1 MSFKSHIP
9 FHRQISGSLVF
20 LYLSFIF
27 IIGFTSFLLYQ
38 RNVQINELFNTEIP
52 ELEFVYQYKEH
63 LKLNSDLVTS
73 LNNSESAEQLVDAFT
88 NIKQNLKDISTLN
101 SVNVRNVNRLISELN
116 DIDNVVD
123 RIVANDSRNQ
133 TLKQTSI
140 VQLNILVNTLI
151 AQIDFNTEE
160 QLKHHKKVTMN
171 GVNGYIP
178 AGNAIQ
184 YVEIT
189 RILNQ
194 LNKTLV
200 LLDEAIIGFDSLS
213 IKYSVDELEEITRK
227 IDLAITTWLSA
238 LGSDLADMEVRNK
251 IEDLQVLLNVEHRV
265 LGKWYSHLRLSE
277 EVFNR
282 VQLINQK
289 LAGLYPSI
297 NVPVN
302 YISSDQVIPSFVT
315 QVTDKI
321 NYKITVQEYYYGLI
335 GLLLI
340 GSLSLL
346 ASLLRYRSRVKVYGE
361 DTVNLCESI
370 LSDDSDEKDQGE
382 YVKTAEQLRIV
393 GLIKQIQKPEH
404 SENQYQVLQ
413 NLHQRDLNFINEH
426 HHIVIWQYKAFSN
439 YIDVNDFLKH
449 LSTDIDNKATSWR
462 HLFTRKSLAEVI
474 AIAKNVRDSKIIQSY
489 ALKLKNG
496 VQLEILIGFDGVS
509 WFGTLSHHKK
519 LELLKNTVTS
529 LKKKNKDLGN
539 LSREEL
545 SETIDRFSQM
555 ILRAMIQSQGSSI
568 DINGSSLPV
577 YRQLTRMLDWC
588 GQTNIV
594 TQLQS
599 NPKSAQNIDI
609 SFKDELHAAVFNAM
623 SEAHLQKNKVYL
635 SVDSKILPFSNID
648 HLLFHRMLTSVIRV
662 ILAEL
667 FNATLK
673 LDLQVIDSDTAKQTV
688 QFSFTVTPSQPLKVM
703 PDLVTRL
710 VNEDRKSEFSSDI
723 IVYLNA
729 LMPRLNIN
737 QVQNELH
744 DEGFKV
750 IFNMP
755 LVAQDIHPTNKDI
768 SQVNLQN
775 ISIISLGICPQSQQV
790 IEHHVR
796 AAGAEIIT
804 LNNVEELNKD
814 FTVQVLERKPVH
826 LIVVNDDIAK
836 TSLEQVKNYQKIL
849 PTDLQPKLFVMQSP
863 INPRYHKQGV
873 YNQISTPLMEN
884 SFLNQLD
891 KLLKSNA
898 RDNLLI
904 DAEVLSQYEYLPTRV
919 EVLLAVS
926 APEEHQLLINILQWL
941 GLHVH
946 VVSQPQAMLQSW
958 QSGRYLVLLSEFSQS
973 PYIMLSTGKNIQRG
987 VFTFKSELF
996 DKPTG
1001 RLNNTIKHWKVS
1013 TLPNILDIKALVTL
1027 LEPWLKSQ
1035 VAAVKQSNS
1044 SVKVI
1049 APQPQSYDEFLNDSN
1064 KLDDADKEYL
1074 NHFQLLNPNIEIE
1087 QGNDLQSDILDM
1099 EKYAL
1104 NQGSSEL
1111 AAYMLDEYLD
1121 DIGNAIAN
1129 IETATH
1135 AQSINDMQKPTRII
1149 LKLSEVMGANNLN
1162 SEIKEVKELL
1172 NDDLNNSD
1180 FSRFTEYTVKLR
1192 SHLKALKKFSDAI

>member
-63 LKLNSDLVTS
+63 LKLNNDLVTS

-200 LLDEAIIGFDSLS
+200 LLDEAIIGFESLS

-251 IEDLQVLLNVEHRV
+251 IEDLQVLLNVEQRV

-346 ASLLRYRSRVKVYGE
+346 ASLFRFRSRVKVYGE
-361 DTVNLCESI
+361 NTVNLCESI

-439 YIDVNDFLKH
+439 YIDVNDFLKP

-635 SVDSKILPFSNID
+635 SVDSKILLFSNID

-688 QFSFTVTPSQPLKVM
+688 QFSFAVTPSQPLKVM

-710 VNEDRKSEFSSDI
+710 VNEDRKSESASDI

-729 LMPRLNIN
+729 LMQRLNIN

-755 LVAQDIHPTNKDI
+755 LVAQDIHPTNKDV

-796 AAGAEIIT
+796 AADAEIIT

-863 INPRYHKQGV
+863 INPRYHKQGL

-884 SFLNQLD
+884 SFLNQLE

-1049 APQPQSYDEFLNDSN
+1049 APQPQSYDEFLNESN

-1162 SEIKEVKELL
+1162 SEIKAVKELL

-1180 FSRFTEYTVKLR
+1180 FSRFTEYTLKLR
-1192 SHLKALKKFSDAI
+1192 SHLKALKEFSDAI